1 MRDWS
6 GEMRIC
12 GRDAMDE
19 RRIKNKQAKKK
30 RALMK
35 PSVVAHTCSANIQ
48 KAEAGE
54 LTEV

>member
-12 GRDAMDE
+12 GQDAMDE
-19 RRIKNKQAKKK
+19 RRIKNKQANKK